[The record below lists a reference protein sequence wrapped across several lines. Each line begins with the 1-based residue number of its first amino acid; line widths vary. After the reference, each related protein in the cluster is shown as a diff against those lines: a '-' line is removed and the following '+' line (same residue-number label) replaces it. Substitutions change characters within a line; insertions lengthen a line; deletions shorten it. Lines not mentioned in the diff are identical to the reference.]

1 MPAASLFDHIA
12 AAHGGAPD
20 RILLEDGSGTG
31 WSYALADGQSARLAR
46 RLGELGCRPG
56 DRILL
61 QAATCPAWLWV
72 YLACLRA
79 GYVIVPVSADY
90 TGAELRYFLQDAEPA
105 VALADG
111 ARLAQLRAAA
121 AGLPVHVESLEA
133 LDAAASAGA
142 PAVAPPVAGDRDLAA
157 LLYSSGT
164 TGRPKGARLSHANLV
179 ANALTLAEAW
189 GFSPADRLLHALPLH
204 HAHGLFVAV
213 GTALVAGASILLR
226 PKFDAADIV
235 AQLPGCTVFMG
246 VPTHYTRL
254 LAEPGLTPEACR
266 NVRLFVSGSA
276 PLGAALHARFAAA
289 TGHRILERYGMT
301 ETLMLTSNPL
311 HGERRPGTVGRPLAG
326 VDVRIG
332 DGSGTS
338 LASGTTGE
346 VEVRGPSVMDGY
358 WRQPAQSAAALTPD
372 GWFRTGDLGQFSADG
387 YLTIVG
393 RSKDLIITG
402 GLNVYPREVEL
413 VLDALPGVAESAV
426 IGVPHPD
433 FGEAV
438 VAVVVP
444 ATEPAPSA
452 DALLAAARRQLAG
465 YKTPKRVFF
474 APALPR
480 NALGKVRKAE
490 LRERYRDAFA
500 GGEPSTATAS
510 RPA

>member
-1 MPAASLFDHIA
+1 MPAASLFDCIVA
-12 AAHGGAPD
+12 AQGGNPE
-20 RILLEDGSGTG
+20 RILLEDGPGTG
-31 WSYALADGQSARLAR
+31 WTWAMAEAQSARLAR

-61 QAATCPAWLWV
+61 QAASCPAWLRV
-72 YLACLRA
+72 YLACLRSA
-79 GYVIVPVSADY
+79 YVIVPVSPDY
-90 TGAELRYFLQDAEPA
+90 TGAELRYFLVDAGPT
-105 VALADG
+105 VALAD
-111 ARLAQLRAAA
+111 APRLEQLRAAA
-121 AGLPVHVESLEA
+121 SGLPVQVASLEA
-133 LDAAASAGA
+133 LDAQARDDSPAA
-142 PAVAPPVAGDRDLAA
+142 VPPVAGAGDLAA

-164 TGRPKGARLSHANLV
+164 TGRPKGARLSNANLV

-213 GTALVAGASILLR
+213 GTALVAGARILLR

-235 AQLPGCTVFMG
+235 AQLPRCTVFMG

-254 LAEPGLTPEACR
+254 LAEPGLTARACAG
-266 NVRLFVSGSA
+266 VRLFVSGSA
-276 PLGAALHARFAAA
+276 PLGATLHGQFAAA

-311 HGERRPGTVGRPLAG
+311 HGERRPGTVGRPLPG
-326 VDVRIG
+326 VAVRIG
-332 DGSGTS
+332 NGSGAS
-338 LASGTTGE
+338 LPTGTTGE
-346 VEVRGPSVMDGY
+346 VEVRGPSVTDGY
-358 WRQPAQSAAALTPD
+358 WQQPGQSAAALTPD

-393 RSKDLIITG
+393 RSKDLVITG

-426 IGVPHPD
+426 VGVPHPD

-444 ATEPAPSA
+444 ATEPAPAA

-500 GGEPSTATAS
+500 GGQPSTATAS
-510 RPA
+510 RSA